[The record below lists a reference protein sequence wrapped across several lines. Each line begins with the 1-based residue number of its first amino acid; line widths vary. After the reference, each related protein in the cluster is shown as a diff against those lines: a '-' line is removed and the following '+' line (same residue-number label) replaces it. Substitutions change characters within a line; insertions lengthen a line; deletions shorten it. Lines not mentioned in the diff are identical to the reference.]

1 MLFAV
6 LLVLALSS
14 HGQQAG
20 QAGAQASATER
31 PRWTA
36 TEIPNLE
43 MMALSPDPAAEAVA
57 ATRLRARRKL
67 CMLPHSHPVDEQ
79 LLVVQGSVTLTMQ
92 DQPGT
97 KRRLKPGES
106 ILLKSGVSH
115 SLTFGAGAV
124 VELRGKG
131 RLVTAWADP
140 AAVRALK
147 PNPVDSASERTKMK
161 REQDKK

>member
-6 LLVLALSS
+6 LLVLALS

-20 QAGAQASATER
+20 QAGATQGS
-31 PRWTA
+31 RWTA

-43 MMALSPDPAAEAVA
+43 MTALSGDPAPETMV
-57 ATRLRARRKL
+57 ATRLRARRGL
-67 CMLPHSHPVDEQ
+67 RMLPHSHPVDEQ
-79 LLVVQGSVTLTMQ
+79 LTVIKGSVALEIQ
-92 DQPGT
+92 GHPGT
-97 KRRLKPGES
+97 KRRLKPGET

-115 SLTFGAGAV
+115 SVTFGAGAV

-131 RLVTAWADP
+131 RLVTTWVDP

-147 PNPVDSASERTKMK
+147 PNPADSNSERTKMK